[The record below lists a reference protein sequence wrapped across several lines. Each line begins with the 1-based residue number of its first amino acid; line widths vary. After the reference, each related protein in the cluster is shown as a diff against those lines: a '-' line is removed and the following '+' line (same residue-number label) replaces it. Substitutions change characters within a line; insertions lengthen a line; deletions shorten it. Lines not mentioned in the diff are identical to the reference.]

1 MGITSGFFGGVTSG
15 FFGGVTSGFFGGVT
29 SGFFGG
35 VSGFFVFDSGVGTDG
50 GEAGG
55 GGTEGGEAGGTE
67 GGATIVESNEIEDG
81 AGLPSFFLINNF
93 SISGHMRNAPKI
105 TRTHDIIAENIT
117 GRIIVSMYSI

>member
-1 MGITSGFFGGVTSG
+1 MGVTSGFFGGVTSG

-35 VSGFFVFDSGVGTDG
+35 VSGFFVFDSGVGTD
-50 GEAGG
+50 
-55 GGTEGGEAGGTE
+55 GGEAGGTE